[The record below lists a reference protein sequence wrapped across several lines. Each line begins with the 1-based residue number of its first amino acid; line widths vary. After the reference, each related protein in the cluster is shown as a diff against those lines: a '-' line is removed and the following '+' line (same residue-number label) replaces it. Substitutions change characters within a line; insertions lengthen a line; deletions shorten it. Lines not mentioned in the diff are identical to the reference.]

1 MIKKLSPWVTTQL
14 RAIYLSF
21 IALTLAACASSI
33 GGGYNETT
41 RTNELKDD
49 VLAQSPLKKVVIAD
63 VNLGAPSRNYVQ
75 RSELMIDG
83 RVAAYLRQNGYT
95 VMPPRE
101 FSQRWENAK
110 LIYGDPV
117 DPTTGKVNRKTFVQL
132 ATAVR
137 DQMREQTNVDGFVFT
152 DLVEHDVYITAG
164 VNRIARFD
172 GVSRKPS
179 LKGPGDGVTADFD
192 WGQPLAAISLQI
204 SVYNIELEQVFAGL
218 GGIDLSD
225 AIDTRSGR
233 GFVRRKDI
241 LENEDFIDEGI
252 QLALHP
258 LIPMK
263 NWPGN
268 PPQ

>member
-1 MIKKLSPWVTTQL
+1 MINKLSPWGTTRL
-14 RAIYLSF
+14 RMVCAGIFAAMLS
-21 IALTLAACASSI
+21 ACTASI

-41 RTNELKDD
+41 RTNELKTD
-49 VLAQSPLKKVVIAD
+49 VLAQSELKKVVIAD
-63 VNLGAPSRNYVQ
+63 VNLGAPSRNYVE

-95 VMPPRE
+95 VMPQRE

-117 DPTTGKVNRKTFVQL
+117 DPTTGKVNRKTFIQL

-137 DQMREQTNVDGFVFT
+137 DQMRDQTDVQGFIFT
-152 DLVEHDVYITAG
+152 DLVEHEVYITTG
-164 VNRIARFD
+164 VNRVARFD
-172 GVSRKPS
+172 GVTRKPS

-192 WGQPLAAISLQI
+192 WGQPLAAISIQI
-204 SVYNIELEQVFAGL
+204 SVYNRDLEQVFAGL

-241 LENEDFIDEGI
+241 LQNEDFIDEGI

-268 PPQ
+268 PPE

>member
-1 MIKKLSPWVTTQL
+1 MSKKVSPWVVTHL
-14 RAIYLSF
+14 RSICLSF
-21 IALTLAACASSI
+21 VPLIMTACAATV

-41 RTNELKDD
+41 RTNELKTD
-49 VLAQSPLKKVVIAD
+49 VLAQSELRKLVIAD

-83 RVAAYLRQNGYT
+83 RVSAYLRQNGYKLLS
-95 VMPPRE
+95 PRE

-132 ATAVR
+132 VTAVR
-137 DQMREQTNVDGFVFT
+137 DQMREQTDVDGFVFT
-152 DLVEHDVYITAG
+152 DLIEHDVYITAG

-172 GVSRKPS
+172 GVTRKPS

-192 WGQPLAAISLQI
+192 WGQPLAAISIQI
-204 SVYNIELEQVFAGL
+204 SVYNLELEQVFAGL

-241 LENEDFIDEGI
+241 LQNEDFIDEGI

-258 LIPMK
+258 LVTMK
-263 NWPGN
+263 NWPGAESE
-268 PPQ
+268 

>member
-1 MIKKLSPWVTTQL
+1 MISKLSPWVTHGL
-14 RAIYLSF
+14 RVTSAAIF
-21 IALTLAACASSI
+21 TLTLIACAASI

-41 RTNELKDD
+41 RTNEIKAD

-63 VNLGAPSRNYVQ
+63 INLGAPSRNYVQ

-83 RVAAYLRQNGYT
+83 RVAAYFRQNGYT
-95 VMPPRE
+95 VMSQRE

-110 LIYGDPV
+110 LMYGDPV

-137 DQMREQTNVDGFVFT
+137 DQMREQTDVDGFVFT

-172 GVSRKPS
+172 GVTRKPS

-192 WGQPLAAISLQI
+192 WGQPLAAISIQI
-204 SVYNIELEQVFAGL
+204 SVYNLNLEQVFAGI

-241 LENEDFIDEGI
+241 LQNEDFIDEGI

-258 LIPMK
+258 LVPMK
-263 NWPGN
+263 NWPGT